1 MELLRRI
8 ILVAGLVCA
17 LWFAAWPAPALVR
30 VRAID
35 FAAEQARKPKFA
47 EASKLPLGEFIVE
60 ETRDRLVAVEGSE
73 WEELLRLARRLAAG
87 RELDGAWLRRA
98 DLAGRATGF
107 FFRPDESPVRDLAG
121 KLSDDHPFTYVAVGV
136 SGYLG
141 VTFSRPFTTMGAPR
155 WLAYPLR
162 RHAVWVFAAA
172 LLLYVLLPWPR
183 VRANTAYYSRVRAS
197 VLPDLIGVMLTGV
210 FFLMPL
216 LIVPQISPRGYVLDA
231 EGGWIILTLILWAFC
246 LFGLAI
252 FAVAAR
258 YTACQVRVLD
268 DRLQYVTLT
277 GVRDF
282 PYSQIASVEVAPYE
296 PPKALV
302 RAGLI
307 VSLFNWRAAGPTLLV
322 ASRTDPVLRVKARDG
337 RSFQLI
343 LTALHGVRHVV
354 AGLRSGGVALS
365 DEVARLGRGEK
376 PVDPEAISR
385 RTWVATTL
393 AVVAIA
399 IGATVV
405 GLWAESAQVPR
416 VEAPDAGGPPVTLE
430 QVAEQ
435 GRLIE
440 AMSVERDAMKRA
452 LERYKAAPEKEAA
465 QREEALRDFE
475 AAKKRFEKLHSQF
488 EAVGKAADGTSK
500 EKPTP

>member
-1 MELLRRI
+1 MELLRRV
-8 ILVAGLVCA
+8 ILLAGLLCA
-17 LWFAAWPAPALVR
+17 LWFAASPAPALVR
-30 VRAID
+30 VQAVD
-35 FAAEQARKPKFA
+35 FAAAQARKPKFA
-47 EASKLPLGEFIVE
+47 EASRLPLGEFIAQ
-60 ETRDRLVAVEGSE
+60 ETQDRLVPVESAE
-73 WEELLRLARRLAAG
+73 WEELLRLARRLVEG
-87 RELDGAWLRRA
+87 RSLDAAWLRRA
-98 DLAGRATGF
+98 NLGGRATGF

-121 KLSDDHPFTYVAVGV
+121 KIGDDRPFTYVAVGV

-162 RHAVWVFAAA
+162 RYSVWVFAAA

-210 FFLMPL
+210 FFVMPL
-216 LIVPQISPRGYVLDA
+216 IIVPQISPRGYVLDA
-231 EGGWIILTLILWAFC
+231 EGGWIVLTLILWAFC

-277 GVRDF
+277 GVQDF
-282 PYSQIASVEVAPYE
+282 PYSQIASVEVVPYE

-302 RAGLI
+302 RVGFI
-307 VSLFNWRAAGPTLLV
+307 VSLLNWRAAGPTLLV
-322 ASRTDPVLRVKARDG
+322 ASRTDPVLRVKAWDG

-343 LTALHGVRHVV
+343 LTALHGVRHVI
-354 AGLRSGGVALS
+354 AGLKSGGVSLS
-365 DEVARLGRGEK
+365 DEVARLGRGERA
-376 PVDPEAISR
+376 VEPEAVAR
-385 RTWVATTL
+385 HTWVATTL
-393 AVVAIA
+393 AVIAIA
-399 IGATVV
+399 VGATAA
-405 GLWAESAQVPR
+405 GLWVESPQAPR
-416 VEAPDAGGPPVTLE
+416 VEAPDADGPPVTVE

-452 LERYKAAPEKEAA
+452 LDRYKAAAEKDAA
-465 QREEALRDFE
+465 QREEALREFD
-475 AAKKRFEKLHSQF
+475 AAKKRFENLHSQF
-488 EAVGKAADGTSK
+488 EAVGKAADTRPK